1 MAQVGAFSTT
11 KRDGTFEGPI
21 VGPENFL
28 LLPVEGDQPTWS
40 SGGTYTQRVPQKREF
55 IPKLR
60 RGGSYTH
67 LGWIRVNLP
76 TFRFFLGLGL
86 GLGCSLS

>member
-28 LLPVEGDQPTWS
+28 LLPVEGDQPNPHARAHQWN
-40 SGGTYTQRVPQKREF
+40 PCAF
-55 IPKLR
+55 AF
-60 RGGSYTH
+60 
-67 LGWIRVNLP
+67 W
-76 TFRFFLGLGL
+76 
-86 GLGCSLS
+86 